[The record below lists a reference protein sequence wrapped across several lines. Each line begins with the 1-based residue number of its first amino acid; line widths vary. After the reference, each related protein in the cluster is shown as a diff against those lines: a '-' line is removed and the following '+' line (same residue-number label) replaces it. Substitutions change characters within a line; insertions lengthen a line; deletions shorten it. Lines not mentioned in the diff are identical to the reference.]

1 MTSKNINH
9 RNGCTRRYR
18 RHTRHRGERSEMS
31 QEAGHQD
38 AGVNNASASGMDE
51 RFIRALYSDAVI
63 EKIRKI
69 LKE

>member
-9 RNGCTRRYR
+9 GNGCTRRYR
-18 RHTRHRGERSEMS
+18 RHTRHQGERSEMS

-38 AGVNNASASGMDE
+38 ACVNASGMDE